1 MMYYIYQK
9 KKEGWQGLVHIQSRA
24 AAFRLQFIQRFLT
37 GPENLVWKWGGCST
51 ILRTAEGLCLDKSLF
66 LVNPRRINTSRMP
79 VFYSKLFTIWNL
91 FQVKRT
97 ESTSSLFWILKEPL
111 IDGSH
116 LDTSGASG
124 TMTTAFIRSKVITL
138 GCVIKL
144 ADPSFRKVAD
154 VAAFFFF
161 FKEWNPLDVLHKYYR
176 NYNLLLQKK
185 KPKCFRGTERE
196 SLSLNEKD

>member
-161 FKEWNPLDVLHKYYR
+161 F
-176 NYNLLLQKK
+176 
-185 KPKCFRGTERE
+185 
-196 SLSLNEKD
+196 